1 MLQLIYF
8 YFSNVI
14 HTVPTTHWDLRFSFR
29 GQYHED
35 DDGHQDVD
43 QAIGCGR
50 WIWETGYSTRYA
62 RLVKKTKKIISHRLR
77 PSANA

>member
-50 WIWETGYSTRYA
+50 WIW
-62 RLVKKTKKIISHRLR
+62 
-77 PSANA
+77 